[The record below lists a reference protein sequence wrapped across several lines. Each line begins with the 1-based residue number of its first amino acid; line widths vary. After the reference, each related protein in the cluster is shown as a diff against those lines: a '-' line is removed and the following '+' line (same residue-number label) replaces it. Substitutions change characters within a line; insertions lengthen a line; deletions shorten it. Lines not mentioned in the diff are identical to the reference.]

1 MAAEILQFFRQTA
14 ENVPPAKQLVYH
26 NILPLTFHLPT
37 EIQIPLGCINRVIR
51 RRFGRAN
58 RRLGDHPMS
67 KFGGFFARKAG
78 LYDRPAEPTPSATP
92 QTDNPLELDEELFTA
107 LGAQL
112 GGENESL
119 RNLLLDANAKI
130 GELDTIKNAVGKLV
144 DPVSKALRAFEAEKS
159 EKISL
164 QTVLNNT
171 RTAYGKLRN
180 EVAELEKKAN
190 FSEKECQALRQEL
203 TTTQNL
209 LRTLEATKAE
219 IAIDIA
225 ARRAQIVD
233 LEARLAQETGEGKAL
248 REENRRLDERLST
261 TDKRAMALDS
271 EVNGARQRLLMLE
284 DEKRAQQISLD
295 KISAEAARLSRKLA
309 ETEANLTATQ
319 GRLRHVDGTVAELN
333 TERTRLTT
341 ALDEANERHE
351 HELTTQRMRFDTLQ
365 ARASASEKLL
375 GEAREHLLGRA
386 DEIRTYD
393 RRAGELALERDAL
406 QARVADLEAE
416 RIQRESQFREVDQAR
431 ATLVERSTALARA
444 FTAKEAA
451 LTRAED
457 AIAALNDQIAAL
469 EAARATEKQA
479 ADQRIEELG
488 TSLRREQMQCSVVEG
503 ALETARKDF
512 ARLMRE
518 AMALQREQAQPD
530 NPALLRPANAA

>member
-1 MAAEILQFFRQTA
+1 
-14 ENVPPAKQLVYH
+14 
-26 NILPLTFHLPT
+26 
-37 EIQIPLGCINRVIR
+37 
-51 RRFGRAN
+51 
-58 RRLGDHPMS
+58 MS
-67 KFGGFFARKAG
+67 KFGGFFARRAG
-78 LYDRPAEPTPSATP
+78 LYDKPADPMPSATP
-92 QTDNPLELDEELFTA
+92 PTDNLLELDEELFTA

-130 GELDTIKNAVGKLV
+130 GELDSIKNAVGKLV

-190 FSEKECQALRQEL
+190 LSEKECQALRQEL

-209 LRTLEATKAE
+209 LRTIEATKAE

-248 REENRRLDERLST
+248 REENRRLDERYSVA
-261 TDKRAMALDS
+261 DKRVVALES
-271 EVNGARQRLLMLE
+271 ELNGARQRLLMLE

-295 KISAEAARLSRKLA
+295 KMSAESARLSRKLA

-333 TERTRLTT
+333 TERTRLAG

-351 HELTTQRMRFDTLQ
+351 HELTTQRMRFDALQ

-375 GEAREHLLGRA
+375 GEAREHLLARA

-416 RIQRESQFREVDQAR
+416 RIQRESQFKEVDQAR

-457 AIAALNDQIAAL
+457 AIGALNEQIAAL
-469 EAARATEKQA
+469 ETARAAEKQA
-479 ADQRIEELG
+479 ADQRIEELS

-503 ALETARKDF
+503 ALETARRDF

-518 AMALQREQAQPD
+518 ATALQRAQMAPD
-530 NPALLRPANAA
+530 DPARLHAANAA

>member
-1 MAAEILQFFRQTA
+1 
-14 ENVPPAKQLVYH
+14 
-26 NILPLTFHLPT
+26 
-37 EIQIPLGCINRVIR
+37 
-51 RRFGRAN
+51 
-58 RRLGDHPMS
+58 MS
-67 KFGGFFARKAG
+67 KFGGLFARRAG
-78 LYDRPAEPTPSATP
+78 LYDKSAEPAAANIAPTE
-92 QTDNPLELDEELFTA
+92 NPLELDEELFSA

-180 EVAELEKKAN
+180 EVAELEKKSA
-190 FSEKECQALRQEL
+190 FSEKECLALRQEL
-203 TTTQNL
+203 TTTQNV

-248 REENRRLDERLST
+248 REENRRLDERLSAA
-261 TDKRAMALDS
+261 DKRVVALES
-271 EVNGARQRLLMLE
+271 ELNAARQRLLMIE

-295 KISAEAARLSRKLA
+295 KISAEGARLSRKLA
-309 ETEANLTATQ
+309 EAEASLTATQ
-319 GRLRHVDGTVAELN
+319 GRLRHVEGNFAELS
-333 TERTRLTT
+333 TERARL
-341 ALDEANERHE
+341 AGAVEEAKERHD
-351 HELTTQRMRFDTLQ
+351 HELTTQRMRFDALQ
-365 ARASASEKLL
+365 ARALASEKLL
-375 GEAREHLLGRA
+375 GEAREHLLSRA

-406 QARVADLEAE
+406 QSRIADLEAE
-416 RIQRESQFREVDQAR
+416 RIQRESEFAEVDQTR
-431 ATLVERSTALARA
+431 TTLMERSAALARA
-444 FTAKEAA
+444 FTSKEAA

-457 AIAALNDQIAAL
+457 TIAALAEQVNAL
-469 EAARATEKQA
+469 EAARAAEKQA
-479 ADQRIEELG
+479 AEQRIEELG
-488 TSLRREQMQCSVVEG
+488 ASLRREQMQCSVVEG

-518 AMALQREQAQPD
+518 AMALQRDQAAPD
-530 NPALLRPANAA
+530 NPARLRPANAA

>member
-1 MAAEILQFFRQTA
+1 
-14 ENVPPAKQLVYH
+14 
-26 NILPLTFHLPT
+26 
-37 EIQIPLGCINRVIR
+37 
-51 RRFGRAN
+51 
-58 RRLGDHPMS
+58 MS

-78 LYDRPAEPTPSATP
+78 LYDRPAEPTPIATP

-130 GELDTIKNAVGKLV
+130 GELDGIKNAVGKLV

-171 RTAYGKLRN
+171 RAAYGKLRN

-190 FSEKECQALRQEL
+190 LSEKECQALRQEL

-261 TDKRAMALDS
+261 TDKRAMAVES
-271 EVNGARQRLLMLE
+271 ELNGARQRLLMLE

-333 TERTRLTT
+333 TERTRLVG
-341 ALDEANERHE
+341 AIDEANERHG
-351 HELTTQRMRFDTLQ
+351 HELTTQRMRFDALQ

-375 GEAREHLLGRA
+375 GEAREHLLARA

-416 RIQRESQFREVDQAR
+416 RIQRESQFNEVDRAR

-457 AIAALNDQIAAL
+457 AIAALNEQIAAL
-469 EAARATEKQA
+469 EAARAAEKQA
-479 ADQRIEELG
+479 AEQRVEELS

-518 AMALQREQAQPD
+518 AMALQREQAGPD
-530 NPALLRPANAA
+530 DPTLLRPANAA

>member
-1 MAAEILQFFRQTA
+1 
-14 ENVPPAKQLVYH
+14 
-26 NILPLTFHLPT
+26 
-37 EIQIPLGCINRVIR
+37 
-51 RRFGRAN
+51 
-58 RRLGDHPMS
+58 MS

-78 LYDRPAEPTPSATP
+78 LYDQPAEPLPS
-92 QTDNPLELDEELFTA
+92 NPALPENTLELDEELFSA

-130 GELDTIKNAVGKLV
+130 GELDTIKTAVGKLV

-180 EVAELEKKAN
+180 EVAELEKRAN

-248 REENRRLDERLST
+248 REENRRLDERLSAA
-261 TDKRAMALDS
+261 DKRLAATES
-271 EVNGARQRLLMLE
+271 ELNAARQRLLMLE
-284 DEKRAQQISLD
+284 DEKCAQEVSLN
-295 KISAEAARLSRKLA
+295 KISTEAARLSRKLA
-309 ETEANLTATQ
+309 ETEASLTATQ
-319 GRLRHVDGTVAELN
+319 GRLRHVEGNFAELS
-333 TERTRLTT
+333 TERARLAS
-341 ALDEANERHE
+341 ALDDANERHE
-351 HELTTQRMRFDTLQ
+351 HELTTQRMRFDALQ
-365 ARASASEKLL
+365 ARAAASEKLL
-375 GEAREHLLGRA
+375 GEAREHLLARA

-393 RRAGELALERDAL
+393 RRAGELSLERDAL
-406 QARVADLEAE
+406 QARISELEAE
-416 RIQRESQFREVDQAR
+416 RIQRESEFTEVDQAR
-431 ATLVERSTALARA
+431 ATLMERSAALTRA
-444 FTAKEAA
+444 YMAKEAA

-457 AIAALNDQIAAL
+457 TIAALNEQIAAL
-469 EAARATEKQA
+469 EAARAAEKQA
-479 ADQRIEELG
+479 TDQRIEELSA
-488 TSLRREQMQCSVVEG
+488 SLRREQMQCSVVEG

-518 AMALQREQAQPD
+518 AKALQRDQTASD
-530 NPALLRPANAA
+530 DPARLRPANAA

>member
-1 MAAEILQFFRQTA
+1 
-14 ENVPPAKQLVYH
+14 
-26 NILPLTFHLPT
+26 
-37 EIQIPLGCINRVIR
+37 
-51 RRFGRAN
+51 
-58 RRLGDHPMS
+58 MS

-78 LYDRPAEPTPSATP
+78 LYDNPVEPTPSNTA
-92 QTDNPLELDEELFTA
+92 QTDNPLELDEELFSA

-180 EVAELEKKAN
+180 EVAELEKKAA
-190 FSEKECQALRQEL
+190 FSEKECRALRQEL

-209 LRTLEATKAE
+209 LRTLEVTKAE

-233 LEARLAQETGEGKAL
+233 LEARLSQETGEGKAL
-248 REENRRLDERLST
+248 REENRRLDEKLSIA
-261 TDKRAMALDS
+261 DKRVVALES
-271 EVNGARQRLLMLE
+271 ELNAARQRLLMIE

-295 KISAEAARLSRKLA
+295 KISAEAARFSRKLA
-309 ETEANLTATQ
+309 ETEASLIAAQ
-319 GRLRHVDGTVAELN
+319 GRLRHVEGNFAELS
-333 TERTRLTT
+333 TERAKLAGT
-341 ALDEANERHE
+341 LDEANERHK
-351 HELTTQRMRFDTLQ
+351 HELTTQRMRFDALH
-365 ARASASEKLL
+365 ARAAASEKLL
-375 GEAREHLLGRA
+375 GETREHLLARA

-393 RRAGELALERDAL
+393 RRAGELALERDAM
-406 QARVADLEAE
+406 QTRIADLETE
-416 RIQRESQFREVDQAR
+416 RIQRESQFKEVDQAR
-431 ATLVERSTALARA
+431 ATLTERSTALARA

-457 AIAALNDQIAAL
+457 TIAALNEQIGAL
-469 EAARATEKQA
+469 ETARAAEKHATE
-479 ADQRIEELG
+479 QRIEELSA
-488 TSLRREQMQCSVVEG
+488 SLRREQMQCSVVEG

-518 AMALQREQAQPD
+518 AMALQRDRAAPD
-530 NPALLRPANAA
+530 NPARLQAANAA

>member
-1 MAAEILQFFRQTA
+1 
-14 ENVPPAKQLVYH
+14 
-26 NILPLTFHLPT
+26 
-37 EIQIPLGCINRVIR
+37 
-51 RRFGRAN
+51 
-58 RRLGDHPMS
+58 MS
-67 KFGGFFARKAG
+67 KFGGLFARKAG
-78 LYDRPAEPTPSATP
+78 LYDKPAEPTPSNANPTG
-92 QTDNPLELDEELFTA
+92 NPLELDEELFSA

-112 GGENESL
+112 GGDNESL

-180 EVAELEKKAN
+180 EVAELEKKAA
-190 FSEKECQALRQEL
+190 FSERECQALRQEL

-248 REENRRLDERLST
+248 REENRRLDEKLST
-261 TDKRAMALDS
+261 ADKRLAALES
-271 EVNGARQRLLMLE
+271 ELNATRQRLLMIE

-295 KISAEAARLSRKLA
+295 KISAESARVSRKL
-309 ETEANLTATQ
+309 TEAEASLTATQ
-319 GRLRHVDGTVAELN
+319 GRLRHVEGNFAELN
-333 TERTRLTT
+333 TERARLVS
-341 ALDEANERHE
+341 AIDEANERHE
-351 HELTTQRMRFDTLQ
+351 HELTTQRMRFEALQ
-365 ARASASEKLL
+365 ARAGASEKLL
-375 GEAREHLLGRA
+375 GEAREHLLARA

-393 RRAGELALERDAL
+393 RRAGELALERDAM
-406 QARVADLEAE
+406 QARVAELETE
-416 RIQRESQFREVDQAR
+416 RIQRESHFKEVDQAR
-431 ATLVERSTALARA
+431 ATLMERSAALTRA
-444 FTAKEAA
+444 YTAKEAA
-451 LTRAED
+451 LARAED
-457 AIAALNDQIAAL
+457 TIAALNEQIAAL
-469 EAARATEKQA
+469 ETARAAEKQTTE
-479 ADQRIEELG
+479 QRIEELSA
-488 TSLRREQMQCSVVEG
+488 SLRREQMQCSVVEG

-518 AMALQREQAQPD
+518 AMALQREQQATPD
-530 NPALLRPANAA
+530 DISRLRPANAA

>member
-1 MAAEILQFFRQTA
+1 MS
-14 ENVPPAKQLVYH
+14 
-26 NILPLTFHLPT
+26 
-37 EIQIPLGCINRVIR
+37 
-51 RRFGRAN
+51 
-58 RRLGDHPMS
+58 MS

-78 LYDRPAEPTPSATP
+78 LYDKPAELTASSAASP
-92 QTDNPLELDEELFTA
+92 DNPLELDEELFSA

-112 GGENESL
+112 GGDNESL

-180 EVAELEKKAN
+180 EVAELEKRAT

-225 ARRAQIVD
+225 ARRAQITD

-248 REENRRLDERLST
+248 REENRRLDERHST
-261 TDKRAMALDS
+261 ASKRVVALES
-271 EVNGARQRLLMLE
+271 ELNGARQRLLMIE

-295 KISAEAARLSRKLA
+295 KISAEAARVSRKLA
-309 ETEANLTATQ
+309 ETEASLTATQ
-319 GRLRHVDGTVAELN
+319 GRLRHVEGNFAELS
-333 TERTRLTT
+333 TERARL
-341 ALDEANERHE
+341 ANAIEESNERHD
-351 HELTTQRMRFDTLQ
+351 HELTTQRMRFDALQ
-365 ARASASEKLL
+365 ARAAASEKLL
-375 GEAREHLLGRA
+375 GEAREHLLARA

-416 RIQRESQFREVDQAR
+416 RIQRESEFSEVDQAR
-431 ATLVERSTALARA
+431 ATLMERSAALARA

-451 LTRAED
+451 LTRAD
-457 AIAALNDQIAAL
+457 DTIAALREQIAAIETARTA
-469 EAARATEKQA
+469 EAQATEQK
-479 ADQRIEELG
+479 IEELG
-488 TSLRREQMQCSVVEG
+488 TSLRRERMQCSVVEG

-518 AMALQREQAQPD
+518 AMALQRDQAAPD
-530 NPALLRPANAA
+530 DPTRLRPANAA